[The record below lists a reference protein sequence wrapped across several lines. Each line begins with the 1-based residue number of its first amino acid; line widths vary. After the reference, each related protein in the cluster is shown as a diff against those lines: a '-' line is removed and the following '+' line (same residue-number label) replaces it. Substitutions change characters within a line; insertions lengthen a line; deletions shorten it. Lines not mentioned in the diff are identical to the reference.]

1 MSDFRDL
8 HRSGVFVM
16 PNAWDVG
23 SARLLASMGFP
34 AIATTSSG
42 HAAALGRT
50 DQHVTRDELLVHV
63 EALAAAVE
71 IPLSVDAERCF
82 ADDPAGVAE
91 TVRLVAE
98 AGAAGCSI
106 EDYDPR
112 SGSID
117 PIEVAL
123 ERVAAAAEAARE
135 HGMVLTARAENHLYG
150 LGDLDDTITRLRAYR
165 DAGADVLY
173 APGLVAADEIKR
185 VVDEIGAPINVLAMR
200 RTPPVPATGRP
211 RRPTRLDRWRAGSS
225 RLRCACRGGPRAP
238 GHRHIHLPGCRDRR
252 IGPGRGPGADDGP
265 GSVPDVG
272 QLPSWRGK
280 CLRSSSWNLN
290 GRQGSLLVE
299 PVANTTR

>member
-71 IPLSVDAERCF
+71 IPISVDAERCF

-135 HGMVLTARAENHLYG
+135 HGLVLTARAENHLYG

-185 VVDEIGAPINVLAMR
+185 VVDEVGAPINVLAMR
-200 RTPPVPATGRP
+200 RTPAGAGYWPALGVRRVSTGGGLARAAYGALVAAAHELQDAG
-211 RRPTRLDRWRAGSS
+211 TSTYLDAAIAGSD
-225 RLRCACRGGPRAP
+225 LDAA
-238 GHRHIHLPGCRDRR
+238 L
-252 IGPGRGPGADDGP
+252 
-265 GSVPDVG
+265 
-272 QLPSWRGK
+272 
-280 CLRSSSWNLN
+280 
-290 GRQGSLLVE
+290 E
-299 PVANTTR
+299 P